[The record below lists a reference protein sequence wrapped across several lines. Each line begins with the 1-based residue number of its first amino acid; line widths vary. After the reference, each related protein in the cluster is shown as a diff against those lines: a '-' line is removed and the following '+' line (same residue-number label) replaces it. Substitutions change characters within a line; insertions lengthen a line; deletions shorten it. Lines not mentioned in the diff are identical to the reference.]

1 MRHSRDADALYRDA
15 ARLLGT
21 ATRAA
26 LIAAPPHSGIKVQ
39 GEFEVHQW
47 TEAHLYR
54 AFSGGVPCVLK
65 FPARSALA
73 EHELRVYESVVDER
87 RRHLVQVELVSFLN
101 LPHGHASPSLALKL
115 PPYASAL
122 SACRRGPDLVD
133 VFNTAAKAA
142 LLGLEALHSAG
153 LCHLDVKPGN
163 LFIDVEGACFLGD
176 YGAALLQGAGVQRTT
191 EAFLPRE
198 FAVLQAQQLL
208 TARPAVD
215 FGMLACTLVHLMDA
229 AAPASPSL
237 VGHSVPRARHQRDCS
252 SPPRCHGVRAAGQ
265 PGHHADREGSET
277 VRRAAV
283 GDGGGIE
290 SMRRKL
296 WLWSVGRTG
305 AAVASCSVSG
315 RERTMN
321 GWLNR
326 NRWRS

>member
-1 MRHSRDADALYRDA
+1 MDPRVLGKTVRRGHLSARVPLVRHSRDADALYRDA

-39 GEFEVHQW
+39 GEFEVQEW

-65 FPARSALA
+65 FPARTSMA
-73 EHELRVYESVVDER
+73 EHELRVYESVTDER

-122 SACRRGPDLVD
+122 SACRRGSDLVD

-176 YGAALLQGAGVQRTT
+176 YDAALLQGAGVQRTT

-237 VGHSVPRARHQRDCS
+237 SDILYRARAIS
-252 SPPRCHGVRAAGQ
+252 ETAPVRRVVMECVRRAQ
-265 PGHHADREGSET
+265 PGHHAGREGSET

-283 GDGGGIE
+283 GD
-290 SMRRKL
+290 
-296 WLWSVGRTG
+296 
-305 AAVASCSVSG
+305 
-315 RERTMN
+315 
-321 GWLNR
+321 
-326 NRWRS
+326 